1 MLDHEGREG
10 VATREGEEVVKETS
24 AVYYGIGL
32 GETTSA
38 YAVPQVEVTPMY
50 AVQQPQFDVDEWGR
64 LLERLRPREASD
76 PTLAA
81 ISLRLDRIEA
91 KLDELLRRTAPEAS
105 VVEEIRRR
113 VNEALDAVKGK

>member
-1 MLDHEGREG
+1 MSEVKYG
-10 VATREGEEVVKETS
+10 VPDWHPVETA
-24 AVYYGIGL
+24 AVYYGISL

-38 YAVPQVEVTPMY
+38 YAVPQVEVIPVY
-50 AVQQPQFDVDEWGR
+50 AVQQPQSDENEWGR

-105 VVEEIRRR
+105 VADEIRRR
-113 VNEALDAVKGK
+113 VNEALDAVKPKG